1 LAELV
6 FSWQVPAAKRT
17 ADDML
22 SEAVADVPVPVPV
35 PVPSSVQASVD
46 HAFALALLTL
56 YVLVSAV
63 EAIVT
68 QEKW

>member
-1 LAELV
+1 
-6 FSWQVPAAKRT
+6 
-17 ADDML
+17 ML
-22 SEAVADVPVPVPV
+22 SEAVADVPVLVPVPV